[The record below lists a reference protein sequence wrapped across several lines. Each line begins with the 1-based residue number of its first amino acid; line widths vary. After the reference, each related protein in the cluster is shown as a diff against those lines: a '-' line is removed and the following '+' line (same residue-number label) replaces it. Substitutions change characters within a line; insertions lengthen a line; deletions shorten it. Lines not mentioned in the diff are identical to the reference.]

1 MTHADSSTSSQ
12 PEPLSQ
18 ANVPGQ
24 GPDIFGADNSSGI
37 TANDEQLAS
46 MVSPNEETQSSLF
59 GKTCETMNAAPFF
72 PLTDRVTF
80 HPVTA
85 APQQGAWPLSPAVAR
100 LVSLVSLGAVLLW
113 PLSGCG
119 SLEGGNLP
127 CAVPTPD
134 TTGTSVSNG
143 TPVVCTTSSGTHYL
157 WIPNR
162 GGWVPSDDGVHPN
175 PGESG
180 VGADEGHG
188 GDEGHSGVGEG
199 HGGGHGGGEGG

>member
-1 MTHADSSTSSQ
+1 MTQADSSTSSQ

-18 ANVPGQ
+18 ANVLGQ
-24 GPDIFGADNSSGI
+24 ECNIFGTDNSSGI
-37 TANDEQLAS
+37 TGNDEQLAS
-46 MVSPNEETQSSLF
+46 TVSPSEETQSSHH
-59 GKTCETMNAAPFF
+59 GKTGETMNAAPFF
-72 PLTDRVTF
+72 PVTDRVTF
-80 HPVTA
+80 QPMAV
-85 APQQGAWPLSPAVAR
+85 APQRGTWPLSPAVTR

-134 TTGTSVSNG
+134 TTATPVPNG
-143 TPVVCTTSSGTHYL
+143 TPVVCTTSGGTHYL
-157 WIPNR
+157 WFPNR

-175 PGESG
+175 PGEPG